1 MTPASFNG
9 KILPADRVKSIH
21 DAIVA
26 NDIEQ
31 LRTIARSEDGLMC
44 DWLRRQAWP
53 ILLHSQEGIPVREV
67 GSEQDL
73 RDPIQISKDV
83 ERSLYYFPQGT
94 VNSHLLLRI
103 CTAIFSYDKPTHRLS
118 LTHTISFPPPD
129 LSTPQK
135 VQRRRELHEMIIEI
149 LWHNPNL
156 HYYQGFHDVCT
167 TFLLVLGKR
176 LAIPAAENVA
186 MFFLRDIPIPV
197 LTLARSS
204 KLIFT
209 STDGM
214 LDSID
219 PVSRQ
224 LSLVT
229 TLLKLENPGLHEFLM
244 NANIMPFYTL
254 SWVLTWFSHDL
265 TDFDKV
271 MRLFDLFMA
280 STPLMPIYVACAIVL
295 SHGQELLLQEP
306 EMVHMYLV
314 NLPQDPDM
322 DIDEIIQM
330 AIVLEK
336 KYPPMDLQK
345 RSGTWLDECSPVNTY
360 ETEWRCLDADT
371 HPDRIAAEQCLTMP
385 PRRMMEPRNPESRK
399 RRPSLWERLSGGLV
413 V

>member
-1 MTPASFNG
+1 
-9 KILPADRVKSIH
+9 
-21 DAIVA
+21 
-26 NDIEQ
+26 
-31 LRTIARSEDGLMC
+31 
-44 DWLRRQAWP
+44 
-53 ILLHSQEGIPVREV
+53 
-67 GSEQDL
+67 
-73 RDPIQISKDV
+73 
-83 ERSLYYFPQGT
+83 
-94 VNSHLLLRI
+94 
-103 CTAIFSYDKPTHRLS
+103 
-118 LTHTISFPPPD
+118 
-129 LSTPQK
+129 
-135 VQRRRELHEMIIEI
+135 MIIEI

-176 LAIPAAENVA
+176 LAILAAENVA
-186 MFFLRDIPIPV
+186 MFFLR
-197 LTLARSS
+197 
-204 KLIFT
+204 
-209 STDGM
+209 DGM

-254 SWVLTWFSHDL
+254 SWVLMWFSHDL

-280 STPLMPIYVACAIVL
+280 STPLMPIYVTCAIVL

-330 AIVLEK
+330 AIMLEK
-336 KYPPMDLQK
+336 KYPLMDLQK

-371 HPDRIAAEQCLTMP
+371 HRDRIAMEQCLTMP
-385 PRRMMEPRNPESRK
+385 LRRMMDHAIRSRG
-399 RRPSLWERLSGGLV
+399 RDVRVCGSDCRAGSLCEEGGMELLNTTIYFFFCFFSLVILALSRCDAGICADRPSDCS
-413 V
+413 